1 MKIIYLVEG
10 LHQYKPINQYKQ
22 LNSNNCSA
30 LELESR
36 KIESNTSGNK
46 FSKPL
51 DLNVSDLV
59 NRKKSLH
66 RSIRCI

>member
-1 MKIIYLVEG
+1 MKIIYLVER

-46 FSKPL
+46 FSKPF
-51 DLNVSDLV
+51 DLYVG
-59 NRKKSLH
+59 K
-66 RSIRCI
+66 